1 MASITITSPTGT
13 SNFVKG
19 TTNTISW
26 SKSTLSGTWGNVS
39 IDLYRDGSYVKNI
52 VQNLSGSVQSYSW
65 SVPSNDSD
73 IFEDDGYQVRVI
85 TSHDDDDGGDGGGL
99 D

>member
-1 MASITITSPTGT
+1 
-13 SNFVKG
+13 
-19 TTNTISW
+19 
-26 SKSTLSGTWGNVS
+26 GNVS

-73 IFEDDGYQVRVI
+73 IFEDNGYQVRVI